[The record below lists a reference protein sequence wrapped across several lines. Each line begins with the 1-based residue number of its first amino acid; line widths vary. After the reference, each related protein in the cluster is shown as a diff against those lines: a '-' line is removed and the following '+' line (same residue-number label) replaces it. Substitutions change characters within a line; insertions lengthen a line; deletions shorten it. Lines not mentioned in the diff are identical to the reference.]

1 MKEYAEDFE
10 SNLQDLSIDEM
21 KEMIVEKKSMLR
33 SLDSE
38 KRELQTERKEQ
49 VQIVKAL
56 RSAVVGIEVS
66 GTGRKKLLG
75 EFHSKRKEA
84 KIQREVR
91 DKINERIPPPSKI
104 LEEWLGETYLI
115 LTRIDNDLTAVP
127 MLNPELSAFSRFFEI
142 QSSIK
147 KKREAEEAHAKYISK
162 LSEMR
167 RISTKLDQ
175 NKEEASKA
183 TSDLKENTEIEGGK
197 ISRKDIR
204 RISRSISSIDD
215 RIEAIKIEGNR
226 ERSDLKKLQKF
237 SRVSSARGGSSS
249 IEDIRG
255 IAAKGGSLSSEE
267 LGLILE
273 TGGFS
278 SISDSKKPVKVESK
292 QSISTKK
299 KTRKLGVS
307 RRGGRKGKNAIRR
320 D

>member
-1 MKEYAEDFE
+1 MNDSSKVYQSDFE
-10 SNLQDLSIDEM
+10 DLSTDEM
-21 KEMIVEKKSMLR
+21 EAMIAEKKSTLR

-38 KRELQTERKEQ
+38 KRNLQTERKEQ

-56 RSAVVGIEVS
+56 RTAVVGLERS

-75 EFHSKRKEA
+75 EFHSMRKQA
-84 KIQREVR
+84 KIHREKR
-91 DKINERIPPPSKI
+91 DEINIRVPPPSKI
-104 LEEWLGETYLI
+104 LEEWLGETYLT
-115 LTRIDNDLTAVP
+115 LTKIDNDLTAVP

-147 KKREAEEAHAKYISK
+147 KKREAEKSHSKYISK

-167 RISTKLDQ
+167 KISTKLDQ
-175 NKEEASKA
+175 NKEEFGKA
-183 TSDLKENTEIEGGK
+183 KYELKESTEIEVDK

-204 RISRSISSIDD
+204 KISRSISYIDE
-215 RIEAIKIEGNR
+215 RIRIIKIETKS
-226 ERSDLKKLQKF
+226 ERSVLKKLQKY
-237 SRVSSARGGSSS
+237 SRLTAVRGSST
-249 IEDIRG
+249 IDDIRG
-255 IAAKGGSLSSEE
+255 IAAKGGYLSSEE

-278 SISDSKKPVKVESK
+278 SIINTKDPLEEVPK
-292 QSISTKK
+292 QDRLVKK

-307 RRGGRKGKNAIRR
+307 RRGGRKGKSASRR